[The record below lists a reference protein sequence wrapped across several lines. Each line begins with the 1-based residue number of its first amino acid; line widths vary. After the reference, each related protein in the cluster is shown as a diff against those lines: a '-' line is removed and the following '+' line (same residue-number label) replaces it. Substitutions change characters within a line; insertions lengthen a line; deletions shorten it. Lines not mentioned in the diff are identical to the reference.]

1 MNQEFEEIYKWT
13 NEKIVEEKKKVNEYK
28 KDIRQSEGLIIGI
41 IIVCLLISFITN
53 ILMAK
58 YIFVTVAAMM
68 FVFCSFYTFKNERKI
83 IARQNRFS
91 EFALSELAV
100 HIKDGFIYEKDE
112 EISGSYYRK
121 SGFNRI
127 YKELNSK
134 GVISGTRNNN
144 AISVS
149 NIIVRSQ
156 TKELFRGIFAY
167 GTLKHQFEE
176 VDVMRVNSK
185 NNKKEKYEIPSQG
198 LYMYSEKMQKARAMI
213 TDEILEDVKKFS
225 EETKLKFEFMI
236 NKNLVFFRF
245 FDNEILTKPI
255 ANDKQTKEYLYKYYK
270 IIEFISNFI
279 EKIDKEELTVEGEE

>member
-13 NEKIVEEKKKVNEYK
+13 NEKIAEEKKKVNEYK

-41 IIVCLLISFITN
+41 IIVCLIISFLTN

-68 FVFCSFYTFKNERKI
+68 FIFCSFYTFRNERKI

-100 HIKDGFIYEKDE
+100 HIKDGFTYEKDE

-127 YKELNSK
+127 YKELDSK
-134 GVISGTRNNN
+134 GVIYGTKNDKE
-144 AISVS
+144 ISVS

-167 GTLKHQFEE
+167 GALKNEFEE
-176 VDVMRVNSK
+176 IDVMRVNSK
-185 NNKKEKYEIPSQG
+185 NNKKEKYEISSQG
-198 LYMYSEKMQKARAMI
+198 LYMYSENMEKAKEII
-213 TDEILEDVKKFS
+213 TDEIIEDVKKFS
-225 EETKLKFEFMI
+225 DETKLKFEFMI
-236 NKNLVFFRF
+236 HKNLIFFRF
-245 FDNEILTKPI
+245 FDREILTKPI
-255 ANDKQTKEYLYKYYK
+255 ANDKQTKEYLYKYYR
-270 IIEFISNFI
+270 IIEFIAKFI
-279 EKIDKEELTVEGEE
+279 EKIDK